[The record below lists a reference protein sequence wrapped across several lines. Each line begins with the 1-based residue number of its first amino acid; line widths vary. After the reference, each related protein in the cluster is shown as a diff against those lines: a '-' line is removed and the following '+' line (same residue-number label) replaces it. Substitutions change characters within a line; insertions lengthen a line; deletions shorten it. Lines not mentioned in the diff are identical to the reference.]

1 MSYGFYFDQTACI
14 GCRAC
19 QIACKDKNDLP
30 VGPRFRMVNTYEC
43 GSFPK
48 PGYYHLSATCNHCD
62 NPMCLASCPQG
73 AYSKDEA
80 TGAVVHDDEKCIG
93 CQTCVT
99 ACPYSVPQFFEAD
112 NLVRKCDM
120 CADLVAAGEMPA
132 CADCCP
138 MRALEW
144 GDVEELKAAHPNAV
158 NAIAAWPD
166 GGTGPNCLITAKPEA
181 NEAGFARKLI

>member
-1 MSYGFYFDQTACI
+1 
-14 GCRAC
+14 
-19 QIACKDKNDLP
+19 
-30 VGPRFRMVNTYEC
+30 
-43 GSFPK
+43 
-48 PGYYHLSATCNHCD
+48 
-62 NPMCLASCPQG
+62 
-73 AYSKDEA
+73 
-80 TGAVVHDDEKCIG
+80 
-93 CQTCVT
+93 
-99 ACPYSVPQFFEAD
+99 
-112 NLVRKCDM
+112 M